1 MILTGST
8 TILVQQMR
16 RISAPSFSGKTS
28 DGRVGWGEGG
38 GGGGRRGKGGG
49 EDFLFLSLSPS
60 VCLLSASIE
69 FRPVLTI
76 ACATDFF

>member
-28 DGRVGWGEGG
+28 DGRVGWGEVRGG
-38 GGGGRRGKGGG
+38 GGGEAGKGGWG
-49 EDFLFLSLSPS
+49 GLSFSLSLS
-60 VCLLSASIE
+60 VCLST
-69 FRPVLTI
+69 F
-76 ACATDFF
+76 CFN